1 MCREGDSPRAM
12 SMCPFFS
19 GGNLLLCTWELCSLL
34 QCVNKQVI
42 RLVLSF
48 WAKGKNFIILGNLF
62 SHGQAFFFFFNFFTC
77 CVAVSALK
85 AGVKLKYDHMPC
97 VKSIFKT
104 AIPGE
109 MRRACLYCMGICN
122 VSFFITKY
130 KYPLQGGTFSY
141 FRQMSISLVLFGVH
155 AQAVRQKE
163 SDSAHH
169 SEEHNPE
176 RLQEMS
182 WAECRQEQ
190 GCALSWEYQSFS
202 SSSGHM
208 RKPQKRKKLW

>member
-1 MCREGDSPRAM
+1 MA
-12 SMCPFFS
+12 
-19 GGNLLLCTWELCSLL
+19 
-34 QCVNKQVI
+34 
-42 RLVLSF
+42 RL
-48 WAKGKNFIILGNLF
+48 
-62 SHGQAFFFFFNFFTC
+62 FFFFFNFFTC

-190 GCALSWEYQSFS
+190 GCAL
-202 SSSGHM
+202 
-208 RKPQKRKKLW
+208 